1 MAKEVNLHVALETV
15 HKLLDL
21 EVEKFKAM
29 KEGADLLA
37 EVLQK
42 ASEDNEQRETK
53 QHSEL
58 SVQEGRGGLRTAE
71 GGQV

>member
-21 EVEKFKAM
+21 EVEKFRAM

-42 ASEDNEQRETK
+42 ASEDNEQGQTK

-58 SVQEGRGGLRTAE
+58 GVQEGRSIPRATQG
-71 GGQV
+71 